1 MTIATKL
8 IFGES
13 QLEEKKKK
21 YVKICQP
28 DTKIRWNKNLVP
40 FEAEKS

>member
-21 YVKICQP
+21 KSMLRYV
-28 DTKIRWNKNLVP
+28 NLTQR
-40 FEAEKS
+40 